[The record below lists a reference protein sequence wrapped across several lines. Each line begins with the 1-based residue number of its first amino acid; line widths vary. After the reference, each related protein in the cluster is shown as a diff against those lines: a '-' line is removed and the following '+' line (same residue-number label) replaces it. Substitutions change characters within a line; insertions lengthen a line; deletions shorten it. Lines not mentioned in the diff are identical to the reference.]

1 MHLGVLC
8 LTSLFESRPSGAAG
22 YLRDA
27 KVLNYF
33 TSNPSNFFRSMV
45 FYSISFVSPKL
56 VLYSGITMGTGHNK
70 IHSVTMASAWTLD
83 EVIMASM
90 NLSTQ
95 MEACKSLFTST
106 TKMGSFLSNS
116 FAPAAKFLRIRLACT
131 TTRLS
136 AWTCSKKGSLR
147 LHKAS
152 IHWWVRW
159 ASKLAKPKIG
169 N

>member
-22 YLRDA
+22 HLGDA

-70 IHSVTMASAWTLD
+70 IHSVTMAST
-83 EVIMASM
+83 
-90 NLSTQ
+90 
-95 MEACKSLFTST
+95 
-106 TKMGSFLSNS
+106 
-116 FAPAAKFLRIRLACT
+116 
-131 TTRLS
+131 
-136 AWTCSKKGSLR
+136 
-147 LHKAS
+147 
-152 IHWWVRW
+152 
-159 ASKLAKPKIG
+159 
-169 N
+169 